1 MTTFLVRRL
10 LSIIPV
16 LIGVSIVVFGMQK
29 LLPGDAATAILGATA
44 TTEEL
49 NQLRQAMGLDRPIY
63 EQYLRWAGAVAH
75 GDFGR
80 SIALKVPVYDAI
92 VPKFENTLILAAC
105 ALLLA
110 ITIGTI
116 LGTAAGVRPN
126 SLPDRVITL
135 FAIIGASMPG
145 FWVGLV
151 LIYLFSIQLGWFPS
165 TGMYSI
171 RGDGGPLDL
180 LKHAV
185 LPSLTASLVSIALV
199 SRLVRSTVLEI
210 MQQDYIR
217 TARAKGLAER
227 SVIWAHAL
235 RNAVPPLIS
244 LVGLQVGFLLGGSFF
259 AEVVFS
265 WPGMGFQ
272 LYSAIS
278 ARDVPMVQASVLL
291 TATIFSLANLT
302 ADIVQGIA
310 DPRIRVR

>member
-1 MTTFLVRRL
+1 MTAFLIRRL
-10 LSIIPV
+10 LSVIPV

-29 LLPGDAATAILGATA
+29 LLPGDAATAMLGATA
-44 TTEEL
+44 TAEEIA
-49 NQLRQAMGLDRPIY
+49 QLRAAMGLDRPIH
-63 EQYLRWAGAVAH
+63 EQYLLWATAVVQ

-80 SIALKVPVYDAI
+80 SIALKVPVYNAI
-92 VPKFENTLILAAC
+92 MPKFQNTLILASF

-110 ITIGTI
+110 ITLGTL

-126 SLPDRVITL
+126 SLADRVITL
-135 FAIIGASMPG
+135 FAITGASMPG
-145 FWVGLV
+145 FWIGLV
-151 LIYLFSIQLGWFPS
+151 LIYVFSIQLGWFPS

-180 LKHAV
+180 LHHVV
-185 LPSLTASLVSIALV
+185 LPGFTASLVSIALV

-217 TARAKGLAER
+217 TARAKGLGER
-227 SVIWAHAL
+227 SVVWAHAL

-265 WPGMGFQ
+265 WPGMGLQ

-291 TATIFSLANLT
+291 TATVFSLANLT
-302 ADIVQGIA
+302 ADITQGVA
-310 DPRIRVR
+310 DPRIRVQ